1 VGRELILAAPWIW
14 RRGQQGGKSRMRFA
28 FLMRTLGAECKQIL
42 NGQPKP
48 GVPPL
53 DLLEAR
59 SYKLKAGA
67 RVPTAC

>member
-1 VGRELILAAPWIW
+1 
-14 RRGQQGGKSRMRFA
+14 MRFA